1 MGDDIAKQ
9 LAKAQAE
16 NAELKLKLKAKKK
29 NSDITDYIKKNLKLY
44 KNLIDFELSNLKEFK
59 NEDGSPRYFRPAGKK
74 KEMTFYHNQFFRDLI
89 EAKLISNPAIDTEDK
104 LNSRRSQAIDQLIK
118 YFGDGRQARPGAGR
132 RAKVVSAAPPK
143 KDIQTTFPDMD
154 QEPKPIV
161 QKKEEPTIGLANII
175 KHANTG
181 FPKPEAAQVT
191 APKEHDTNPASPTF
205 VSAPSPDLPK
215 EMTTQQVLDYCRD
228 ITNPSASVRQ
238 DLIRHL
244 IKDNAPGAHD
254 QAVEELRK
262 ILGCSIP
269 TIQKDLEVI
278 NQPD

>member
-1 MGDDIAKQ
+1 MGDDNAKQ

-16 NAELKLKLKAKKK
+16 IAELKLKLKAKKK

-154 QEPKPIV
+154 QKLEEPKPIV
-161 QKKEEPTIGLANII
+161 QKKEEPTIGLANIL
-175 KHANTG
+175 KNANTG
-181 FPKPEAAQVT
+181 FPKPEAAQVPAPADPVQPVGKERLKHFIST
-191 APKEHDTNPASPTF
+191 HNFPKELCVTNTDRDLFSKEADQWFMENNVTP
-205 VSAPSPDLPK
+205 PD
-215 EMTTQQVLDYCRD
+215 
-228 ITNPSASVRQ
+228 
-238 DLIRHL
+238 
-244 IKDNAPGAHD
+244 
-254 QAVEELRK
+254 
-262 ILGCSIP
+262 
-269 TIQKDLEVI
+269 
-278 NQPD
+278 